1 MISRSTDI
9 RAALRSRQR
18 GFLLNPLRFGAPP
31 VPGAPSGYIVAAAAG
46 SGDAAQQ
53 RSSTRTDLPTWAANF
68 GGTISEGL
76 FSSALTIGGDTGVSS
91 KTIPGFTTAQVWRIE
106 CANSYY
112 INDDVS
118 LRAEFLTAASAV
130 VAAFEIA
137 RSANFS
143 QRMSYGA
150 SLASMTTAGTSGS
163 SPQAI
168 GTLTFD
174 AAGMYFTPSGSGS
187 NQAAWS
193 QAGSFSTVASV
204 RFTNLRAR
212 SSSSAAGGFSYA
224 TIFRNP

>member
-1 MISRSTDI
+1 MIERSTDI

-18 GFLLNPLRFGAPP
+18 GFLLNPFRFGAPA
-31 VPGAPSGYIVAAAAG
+31 PGAPSGYIVAAAAG

-76 FSSALTIGGDTGVSS
+76 FSSALTIGGDTGTSS

-106 CANSYY
+106 CFNNYY

-118 LRAEFLTAASAV
+118 LRAEFLNASSGV

-150 SLASMTTAGTSGS
+150 SLASMTAAGTSGS
-163 SPQAI
+163 SPQVY

-174 AAGMYFTPSGSGS
+174 ASGMHFIPIGTGG
-187 NQAAWS
+187 NQVAWS
-193 QAGSFSTVASV
+193 QAGSFSTVTSV
-204 RFTNLRAR
+204 RFTNLRAK
-212 SSSSAAGGFSYA
+212 SSSPASGGFSYT